1 MPHVDAKD
9 VLWYADDGVGQTC
22 TVSTG
27 RHKPIN
33 ALDRNAVRDV
43 IGQPE
48 WGIFASVCSVSIVAT
63 LTKLD
68 KRKKNR

>member
-1 MPHVDAKD
+1 MSH
-9 VLWYADDGVGQTC
+9 
-22 TVSTG
+22 
-27 RHKPIN
+27 RPIN

-48 WGIFASVCSVSIVAT
+48 WGIFASVCSVSIIAT

-68 KRKKNR
+68 NSVHRFTYAQAANRQHDSKV